1 MHVLTIGKM
10 DKETTT
16 IKMLNLWD
24 DHYYC
29 DYNHS
34 YQGKLPLI
42 LYIGNIEGVLL
53 IGTIAEVVAVV

>member
-1 MHVLTIGKM
+1 MYVLTIGKM

-24 DHYYC
+24 DHNYC
-29 DYNHS
+29 DHNHS

-42 LYIGNIEGVLL
+42 LYIGNVEGVLL